1 MKSLRPIAGIT
12 LLIGLI
18 VGIDGVTRA
27 EVPNTISYQGI
38 LTNAGLPPT
47 VVPDGQYGLTFKL
60 YALSDEATAVWTET
74 HAGVPVTE
82 GRFWVEL
89 GSVSPLSLLSFGT
102 PYVLGVT
109 VNGGTELPRIP
120 LTSSAYSLHSRRVT
134 TIDGATGGVISGNL
148 TLENSSASAGN
159 ILKGGSL
166 FMHDFGT
173 ANTFVGSRAGNLTM
187 TGSCNT
193 GVGDSVLM
201 NATSGG
207 FNTGI
212 GFNAL
217 MKNTSGVVN
226 TACGVGAL
234 PENTT
239 GSGNTACGASALQSN
254 TTGYYNTANGHLALG
269 LNTTGNG
276 NTASGRSALQN
287 NTIGFDN
294 VASGYYALM
303 SNTAG
308 DSNVAFGTRALY
320 LNTTGAK
327 NTACGAGA
335 LSGNS
340 TGIGN
345 TASGYGALIANTE
358 GVENTATG
366 RRALAGNTTG
376 DYNTG
381 CGRDALMN
389 NTTGNRNT
397 AIGYSAD
404 VSSGSLTNATAI
416 GYNASVNASNK
427 IRLGNTSVTVIEGQ
441 VAFTHTSDRNQKE
454 NFRSVD
460 GDEVLGKIR
469 GLDLSSWNYIGHDSK
484 RFRHYGPS
492 AQDFFAAFGHDGAG
506 TCGDSVTINSGDMAG
521 IMMIAIKALESRTA
535 ENAELRARIEKLER
549 LIEGKLADW
558 EKPAE

>member
-1 MKSLRPIAGIT
+1 MESLRRTA
-12 LLIGLI
+12 GLI
-18 VGIDGVTRA
+18 LAFGLFVFVPGTVRA
-27 EVPNTISYQGI
+27 QIPYTISYQGI
-38 LTNAGLPPT
+38 LTNVAVPPA
-47 VVPDGQYGLTFKL
+47 VVPDGNYNLGFSL
-60 YALSDEATAVWTET
+60 YPVSAGGSAYWTET
-74 HAGVPVTE
+74 HNNVPVAE

-89 GSVSPLSLLSFGT
+89 GSVSPLWMVPFNA
-102 PYVLGVT
+102 PYFLGIT

-120 LTSSAYSLHSRRVT
+120 LTASAYSLCSHRVV
-134 TIDGATGGVISGNL
+134 TIEGASGGAVSGSIS
-148 TLENSSASAGN
+148 LENSSATAGN

-166 FMHDFGT
+166 FIHDFGT
-173 ANTFVGSRAGNLTM
+173 ANTFIGSRAGNLTM
-187 TGSCNT
+187 TATCNT
-193 GVGDSVLM
+193 GCGDSALM
-201 NATSGG
+201 SVTTGG
-207 FNTGI
+207 FNTAV

-217 MKNTSGVVN
+217 MSNTTGSTN

-239 GSGNTACGASALQSN
+239 GSGNTACGASALQNN

-269 LNTTGNG
+269 NNSTGNG

-287 NTIGFDN
+287 NTTGFDN
-294 VASGYYALM
+294 AAAGYYALM
-303 SNTAG
+303 SNTTG

-335 LSGNS
+335 LSDNS
-340 TGIGN
+340 TGVGN
-345 TASGYGALIANTE
+345 TASGHGALNANTE

-366 RRALAGNTTG
+366 RRALAGNSTG
-376 DYNTG
+376 DYNTA

-404 VSSGSLTNATAI
+404 VSASGLSNATAV

-454 NFRSVD
+454 NFRAVD
-460 GDEVLGKIR
+460 GDDVLSKIR
-469 GLDLSSWNYIGHDSK
+469 GLDLSSWNYMGHDPK

-492 AQDFFAAFGHDGAG
+492 AQAFFAAFGNDGAG

-521 IMMIAIKALESRTA
+521 IMMIAIKALERRTA
-535 ENAELRARIEKLER
+535 ENAELKARIERLER
-549 LIEGKLADW
+549 LIEGKPADM
-558 EKPAE
+558 KSAE